1 VLKYFYIKANP
12 GISGDT
18 IETNMTR
25 EEREKIFKQIN
36 INSII
41 SSALEKGFFI
51 KSIKGNSPILFVA
64 RKTNTRDF
72 ANRSNYEILIIKD
85 PKIPDIDKIL
95 EKFKFIELSSEIKKE
110 LKKETNYKLKSPSIL
125 IIILTSFLFL
135 VALIALILYFWGGQN
150 AS

>member
-51 KSIKGNSPILFVA
+51 KSIKGDSPILFVA
-64 RKTNTRDF
+64 RKTNTKDF

-95 EKFKFIELSSEIKKE
+95 RKFKLIELSSEIKKE
-110 LKKETNYKLKSPSIL
+110 LKKETNYKLKSLSIL
-125 IIILTSFLFL
+125 IILASFLFL
-135 VALIALILYFWGGQN
+135 VALIALILHFWGGQN
-150 AS
+150 AG

>member
-1 VLKYFYIKANP
+1 MLKYFYIKANP

-51 KSIKGNSPILFVA
+51 KSIKGDSPILFVA
-64 RKTNTRDF
+64 RKTNTKDF

-85 PKIPDIDKIL
+85 PKIPDINKIL
-95 EKFKFIELSSEIKKE
+95 EKFKFVELSSEIKKE
-110 LKKETNYKLKSPSIL
+110 LKKETNYKLKSLSIL
-125 IIILTSFLFL
+125 IILASFLFL
-135 VALIALILYFWGGQN
+135 IALIALILHFWGGQN
-150 AS
+150 AG